1 MFEEFIGG
9 SAFKILLEYLGSPET
24 HLAVIVPGILSL
36 AILGFYSRLGRI
48 SERLQLLWVLALS
61 IAFYS
66 ARWDLS
72 GEMQRLYV
80 YSAFSVTCAMLLFNR
95 MYISPQLAYA
105 LTFLSLWW
113 VDVTRAFCFALECG
127 KPLEE
132 FYVGIGGAGLMD
144 ALFIVPLLT
153 ALAVGYAGARLKR
166 QCTPM
171 LAI

>member
-9 SAFKILLEYLGSPET
+9 SAFKILLEYLRSPET
-24 HLAVIVPGILSL
+24 HLAVIFPGVLSL

-48 SERLQLLWVLALS
+48 SQRLQLLWVLALA

-66 ARWDLS
+66 AHWDVS
-72 GEMQRLYV
+72 EDMQRLYV

-95 MYISPQLAYA
+95 MYISPPLAYA

-127 KPLEE
+127 RPLEE
-132 FYVGIGGAGLMD
+132 FYVGVGGAGLLD
-144 ALFIVPLLT
+144 ALFIMPLLT
-153 ALAVGYAGARLKR
+153 AAVVGYAGARLKCQR
-166 QCTPM
+166 TPM

>member
-1 MFEEFIGG
+1 M
-9 SAFKILLEYLGSPET
+9 LEDLLGSSAYGIFLDYLRSPTT
-24 HLAVIVPGILSL
+24 HLAVIIPGVLSL

-48 SERLQLLWVLALS
+48 SERLQLLWMLALS

-66 ARWDLS
+66 ASWDVS
-72 GEMQRLYV
+72 GDMQRLYV

-95 MYISPQLAYA
+95 MYISPALAYA

-113 VDVTRAFCFALECG
+113 VDVTRAFCYALECG

-132 FYVGIGGAGLMD
+132 FYVGVGGAGLLD

-153 ALAVGYAGARLKR
+153 AGVVGYASARLKR
-166 QCTPM
+166 QHAPL